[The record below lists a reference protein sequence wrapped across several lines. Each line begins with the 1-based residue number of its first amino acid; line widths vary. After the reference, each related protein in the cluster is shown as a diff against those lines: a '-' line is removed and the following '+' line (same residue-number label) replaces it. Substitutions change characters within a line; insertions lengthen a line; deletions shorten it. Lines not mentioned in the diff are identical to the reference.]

1 MEYICFFSKEKYLTS
16 ATASQASN
24 HGRMDAT
31 CARAVRRSS
40 RIHPKLGSNY
50 PKKKKTKYGVRTSTI
65 AVVYVC
71 LSPSTAAWPGSV
83 IEDDLVRKSEGQ
95 SGQRMQAAVPARHGS
110 RRRPQPSRQP
120 PASQPATARTPTWR
134 RLYRLVRRGLA
145 PIHPTPTRSGH
156 IVSCHSHRGKKG
168 SQPAGR
174 HVSTPYRSELFQLFF
189 FTNY

>member
-1 MEYICFFSKEKYLTS
+1 MSHGIYICFFNNEKYLTS

-50 PKKKKTKYGVRTSTI
+50 PKKKTKYGVRTSTI

-95 SGQRMQAAVPARHGS
+95 ANACKRPCPPGMAAGAGRSPA
-110 RRRPQPSRQP
+110 
-120 PASQPATARTPTWR
+120 ASQPAGHCAHANLATPLSPR
-134 RLYRLVRRGLA
+134 A
-145 PIHPTPTRSGH
+145 PRPRPHPS
-156 IVSCHSHRGKKG
+156 HSHQVRSHCQLSQSQGKEG
-168 SQPAGR
+168 VTAGWAPR
-174 HVSTPYRSELFQLFF
+174 VDTLSV
-189 FTNY
+189 

>member
-1 MEYICFFSKEKYLTS
+1 MSHGIYICFFNNEKYLTS

-50 PKKKKTKYGVRTSTI
+50 PKKKTKYGVRTSTI

-95 SGQRMQAAVPARHGS
+95 ANACKRPCPPGMAAGAGRSPAAS
-110 RRRPQPSRQP
+110 R
-120 PASQPATARTPTWR
+120 QPATARTPTWR

-156 IVSCHSHRGKKG
+156 IVNLSQGKEG
-168 SQPAGR
+168 GHNSQPHRTAGCAPR
-174 HVSTPYRSELFQLFF
+174 VDTLSV
-189 FTNY
+189 

>member
-1 MEYICFFSKEKYLTS
+1 MDGWTPRVPAPYVVVVGSIQSLA
-16 ATASQASN
+16 ATIQKK
-24 HGRMDAT
+24 
-31 CARAVRRSS
+31 RR
-40 RIHPKLGSNY
+40 
-50 PKKKKTKYGVRTSTI
+50 KKKTKYGVRTSTI

-110 RRRPQPSRQP
+110 RRRPQP
-120 PASQPATARTPTWR
+120 SQPATARTPTWR

-189 FTNY
+189 FYKLLNIYPSTG